1 MTWPNMHLS
10 VLKKQIAEFY
20 STKEKI
26 PHHAVLCRI
35 RGDGLNE
42 DTCFTIAHA
51 VLQVSSTQSCTALRL
66 IFSKL
71 NHSRIFFPSGQ
82 RAIQNDTNCCYFWL
96 LLMNMCLCIVI
107 CRVCLTCIQLW
118 CNAEFLFK
126 SMQFTSAFLSI
137 NISEKENI
145 ITLDIVLIR
154 PGILQFSLSPERLVT
169 QFVRCIRQMAFSWA
183 LVF

>member
-1 MTWPNMHLS
+1 MHLS

-107 CRVCLTCIQLW
+107 CKEFALHAYSCDAMRNSCSSPCSLHQHFCLLT
-118 CNAEFLFK
+118 FLK
-126 SMQFTSAFLSI
+126 RK
-137 NISEKENI
+137 IS
-145 ITLDIVLIR
+145 
-154 PGILQFSLSPERLVT
+154 SH
-169 QFVRCIRQMAFSWA
+169 
-183 LVF
+183 